1 MKKIVSLLLA
11 LVLCF
16 PLYACGNSNNADK
29 NNEAHEL
36 ISVEKLISDLDN
48 LARAEQNVGKAV
60 NLFGRIT
67 AIGKDTLTINH
78 IFINKSFTLSM
89 DSAILAELNKEDF
102 IAVYAV
108 VEEINNGQFKF
119 KNCKQIEMETMDNY
133 VINMVSTSTTY
144 DLIVKHSGV
153 IADYITSRGKTFRMT
168 DDAEISAYILGAW
181 NWPYGMGVQ
190 GTYISTVEYFENGEC
205 IWQSWHEYMNH
216 WKNSYCDW
224 SVKDGIFNGCSASD
238 TPVYKITEN
247 AFVHAGDLYVR
258 VIEDSAD
265 KENDTLS
272 NPICFRSIVLSDKDT
287 ANHVLKLWRDGEA
300 TDSSMKALMDE
311 YGADQAGGAL
321 YELYYPENYI
331 PEIASWCLDP
341 SRMAGDTTI
350 LETEYGYAIVY
361 IVSLGNS

>member
-1 MKKIVSLLLA
+1 MKKELSLLLA
-11 LVLCF
+11 FLLCF
-16 PLYACGNSNNADK
+16 SLCACGKSNNTDK
-29 NNEAHEL
+29 DNETREL

-60 NLFGRIT
+60 NLFGVIT

-78 IFINKSFTLSM
+78 ISVSKSFTVPM
-89 DSAILAELNKEDF
+89 DTAILAELNKGEF

-108 VEEINNGQFKF
+108 VEDINGGNFKF
-119 KNCKQIEMETMDNY
+119 KNCKQIEMEAMDNY

-153 IADYITSRGKTFRMT
+153 IADYIVSRGKTFKMT
-168 DDAEISAYILGAW
+168 DDAEIAAYILGTW

-190 GTYISTVEYFENGEC
+190 GTYISTVKYFENGEC
-205 IWQSWHEYMNH
+205 IWQSWHKYMNH
-216 WKNSYCDW
+216 WENSYCDW
-224 SVKDGIFNGCSASD
+224 SVKNGIFNGCSASD

-247 AFVHAGDLYVR
+247 AFVYAGDLHVR
-258 VIEDSAD
+258 VIEDSTD
-265 KENDTLS
+265 NESTMLS

-300 TDSSMKALMDE
+300 TDSSMKALMEE

-331 PEIASWCLDP
+331 PEIATWCLDP
-341 SRMAGDTTI
+341 SRLAGDSTI